1 MNILDL
7 LTSISIIYTFQ
18 ICLGYILYVY
28 PKQTYNFLSSPLL
41 KSELRVVQKWLS
53 KKRKKKNERKKRRT
67 EGNHFKHITE
77 LEKKIPIVNNDRRSR
92 NVFF

>member
-7 LTSISIIYTFQ
+7 LASISIIYTFQ

-41 KSELRVVQKWLS
+41 KSELRVVQKGLS
-53 KKRKKKNERKKRRT
+53 KKRKKKERKGEQKAT
-67 EGNHFKHITE
+67 TLNT
-77 LEKKIPIVNNDRRSR
+77 LQNWKKKSPIVNNDRRSR

>member
-53 KKRKKKNERKKRRT
+53 KKRKKKKERKGEQKAT
-67 EGNHFKHITE
+67 TLNT
-77 LEKKIPIVNNDRRSR
+77 LQNWKKKSPIVNNDRRSR